1 MYVKRIVG
9 RDGKL
14 LGFVVNGQLIER
26 DDELPADLSMRKLE
40 IELVGKLYNAERD
53 ETSKAAEDLIELDRL
68 RLEDMG
74 AL

>member
-26 DDELPADLSMRKLE
+26 DDELPDDLSMRKLE
-40 IELVGKLYNAERD
+40 IDLVGKLYNAERD